1 MNLSGVF
8 SSPSVRGHN
17 VRPRLKSFYLKTTMS
32 YGLIL
37 ITLFASLCFPSTA
50 LPFGGPNIWL
60 GGMSVLLTLLSVCT
74 TTPVRLA
81 HLAERPIVLPFIV
94 SLLASIWIC
103 IQSIH
108 IDAFS
113 WRTVGWAFLGT
124 GILVSSY
131 YSFTTLQK
139 IRVMLTTIVGT
150 VFLSGLFGFLVLHAD
165 DFFWTLWLNIADPA
179 EKFSEDVWQGRL
191 SGLAPRVVNF
201 AYHLAVAVPIS
212 VAALLYSP
220 FSSRILQRVYNSL
233 VYAITVILVV
243 SIFVNGTRSLLL
255 GATLGVILV
264 LVSPTLM
271 TTAERVR
278 FIQRAVIVAGMLS
291 IGVFVTISAY
301 NKAIQRDTR
310 LRFEPVRSLPPN
322 CLTSLGEI
330 VGEKSVSGAW
340 TGGCL
345 SSQRPDSLTYYYE
358 FILKLPSLVTI
369 DLASSRS
376 NPYLY
381 LYSKERAYELLAEND
396 NGSYLRNARIADG
409 RLDPGTY
416 VVEATTYLPEP
427 PGNFT
432 FTLTTFCSNPETIVL
447 PLEGRDTRI
456 GAWGQSCPISRR
468 REGSFARYF
477 RFHIDSEAEVEIQIE
492 AEGLVPSLFLFS
504 KTETDRIL
512 PPPNP
517 LRTLIGDRWH
527 SLRHVYSNLPRG
539 NYVIE
544 AVANVSGV
552 EGNFV
557 IMAGNLS
564 SGEAP
569 QIDPIE
575 TSIPVQ
581 SRAKPPDQREIH
593 APDLYRVVDFSNNS
607 WFRLHMI
614 VTAFR
619 YALEF
624 PLGTGDKYAP
634 QLHHID
640 KSWGRENFIKVLASI
655 PHNQFFYCLVQR
667 GFPGLA
673 LLISL
678 YALMFWSMIRSI
690 LLFRRLQTQEGLFV
704 TTAVSTATISYLTNS
719 LFHDHGPFTKDWAH
733 FILIG
738 ALLAVE
744 RIQRLPGTD
753 NEGQGTRESLD
764 P

>member
-1 MNLSGVF
+1 MNLSRVF

-17 VRPRLKSFYLKTTMS
+17 VRPCLKSFYLKTTMP
-32 YGLIL
+32 YGLML
-37 ITLFASLCFPSTA
+37 VTLFASFCFPSTA

-60 GGMSVLLTLLSVCT
+60 GGMSVLLMLLNVYT

-81 HLAERPIVLPFIV
+81 PLAERPIVLPFIV

-103 IQSIH
+103 MQSIY
-108 IDAFS
+108 IDALS
-113 WRTVGWAFLGT
+113 WRIVGWAFLGT

-131 YSFTTLQK
+131 YSYTTLQQ
-139 IRVMLTTIVGT
+139 IRGMLMTIVGT

-165 DFFWTLWLNIADPA
+165 AFFWTLWLNIAEPA
-179 EKFSEDVWQGRL
+179 EKFSEDVQQGRL

-212 VAALLYSP
+212 VAALLYNP

-233 VYAITVILVV
+233 GYVIAVILIV

-255 GATLGVILV
+255 GATWGVILV
-264 LVSPTLM
+264 LASPTLM

-278 FIQRAVIVAGMLS
+278 FIQRAVIVAGMLT

-310 LRFEPVRSLPPN
+310 LYFEPALSPLPN

-340 TGGCL
+340 TGDCL
-345 SSQRPDSLTYYYE
+345 SSQRPDSLTYYYQ
-358 FILKLPSLVTI
+358 FILKSPSLMTI
-369 DLASSRS
+369 DLTSSRS

-381 LYSKERAYELLAEND
+381 LYSKERAYELLTEND
-396 NGSYLRNARIADG
+396 NGAYLRNARIADG

-416 VVEATTYLPEP
+416 VVEVTTYLPESS
-427 PGNFT
+427 GNFT
-432 FTLTTFCSNPETIVL
+432 LTLTTFCSNPETIVL
-447 PLEGRDTRI
+447 SSEGRDVLTS
-456 GAWGQSCPISRR
+456 AWGKSCPISRR

-477 RFHIDSEAEVEIQIE
+477 RFHIDSEDEVQIQIE

-504 KTETDRIL
+504 ETKPDRIIPL
-512 PPPNP
+512 PDP
-517 LRTLIGDRWH
+517 LKTLIGDRWH
-527 SLRHVYSNLPRG
+527 SVRYTCSHLPRG
-539 NYVIE
+539 DYEIE
-544 AVANVSGV
+544 VVSNVPRI

-557 IMAGNLS
+557 IIMNWNPS
-564 SGEAP
+564 SGQAP

-575 TSIPVQ
+575 TLTPFQ
-581 SRAKPPDQREIH
+581 SQAKPPDQREIH
-593 APDLYRVVDFSNNS
+593 VPDLYRVVDFSNS
-607 WFRLHMI
+607 PWFRLHMM

-624 PLGTGDKYAP
+624 PLGTGNKYAP
-634 QLHHID
+634 QLRHID
-640 KSWGRENFIKVLASI
+640 ESWGRENFIKVLASI
-655 PHNQFFYCLVQR
+655 PHNQFFYCLVLY

-673 LLISL
+673 FLISL
-678 YALMFWSMIRSI
+678 YALMFWSMIRSA

-704 TTAVSTATISYLTNS
+704 VTAVSAATTSYLINS

-733 FILIG
+733 LILVG
-738 ALLAVE
+738 ALLAME
-744 RIQRLPGTD
+744 RIQSLPGRTMKV
-753 NEGQGTRESLD
+753 RERGSR
-764 P
+764 

>member
-17 VRPRLKSFYLKTTMS
+17 VRPRSKSFYLKTTML
-32 YGLIL
+32 YGLTL
-37 ITLFASLCFPSTA
+37 ATLFASFCFPSTA

-60 GGMSVLLTLLSVCT
+60 GGMLVLLTLLNVCT

-81 HLAERPIVLPFIV
+81 HLAVGPIVLPFIV

-103 IQSIH
+103 AQSIY

-113 WRTVGWAFLGT
+113 WRTVGWAFFGT

-131 YSFTTLQK
+131 YSFTALQK
-139 IRVMLTTIVGT
+139 IRWMLMTTAGV

-179 EKFSEDVWQGRL
+179 EKFSEDVRQGRL

-201 AYHLAVAVPIS
+201 AYHLAVAVPVS
-212 VAALLYSP
+212 VAALLYNP
-220 FSSRILQRVYNSL
+220 FSSRILRRVYNSL
-233 VYAITVILVV
+233 VYAIAVVLIV

-255 GATLGVILV
+255 GATWGVILV

-278 FIQRAVIVAGMLS
+278 FIQRAVIVAGMLT
-291 IGVFVTISAY
+291 IGVFVTISVY
-301 NKAIQRDTR
+301 NKAIQRGTR
-310 LRFEPVRSLPPN
+310 LYFEPALSIPPN
-322 CLTSLGEI
+322 CLTSLEEI

-340 TGGCL
+340 TGDCL
-345 SSQRPDSLTYYYE
+345 SSQRPDSFTYYYE
-358 FILKLPSLVTI
+358 FILKLPSLITI
-369 DLASSRS
+369 DLTSRRS

-381 LYSKERAYELLAEND
+381 LYSKERAYELLAEDD
-396 NGSYLRNARIADG
+396 NGSYLRSARIADG

-432 FTLTTFCSNPETIVL
+432 LTLTTFCSNPETIVL
-447 PLEGRDTRI
+447 PLEGRDTLTS
-456 GAWGQSCPISRR
+456 AWGQSCPISRR

-477 RFHIDSEAEVEIQIE
+477 TFHTDSEVGVQIQIE

-504 KTETDRIL
+504 KTKTGRII
-512 PPPNP
+512 PPPDP

-527 SLRHVYSNLPRG
+527 SLRHVHSHLPRG
-539 NYVIE
+539 DYVIE

-557 IMAGNLS
+557 ITTGNVSL
-564 SGEAP
+564 GEAP

-581 SRAKPPDQREIH
+581 SQAKPPDQREIH
-593 APDLYRVVDFSNNS
+593 APDLYRVVDFFSNNS
-607 WFRLHMI
+607 WFRLHMM

-624 PLGTGDKYAP
+624 PLGTGNKYAP
-634 QLHHID
+634 QLRHID

-655 PHNQFFYCLVQR
+655 PHNQFFYCLVQH

-678 YALMFWSMIRSI
+678 YALMIRSMIRST

-704 TTAVSTATISYLTNS
+704 TTAVSTATTSYLINS

-733 FILIG
+733 FILVG
-738 ALLAVE
+738 AILAVE
-744 RIQRLPGTD
+744 RIQSLPGTD
-753 NEGQGTRESLD
+753 NEVRNERSR
-764 P
+764 